1 MREVESV
8 VEELSGIS
16 SVRLIVLYGSWAKGE
31 ASKKSD
37 IDLFIIAGRK
47 DTERVE
53 DVISKGDF
61 RVQPVIRSLS
71 ELRTMDSGLLTNILR
86 DGKILY
92 AKNFELDVSRILKQ
106 KPVVIYNF
114 KLSNL
119 RQQMKRKFNSAL
131 YGTKVKGYIY
141 GGLLGE
147 AGGIQLGRGCILV
160 PENRR
165 KQIESLFESYRIKYE
180 KISAWV

>member
-1 MREVESV
+1 MREIELL

-31 ASKKSD
+31 ATRKSD
-37 IDLFIIAGRK
+37 IDLFIIAGKIDR
-47 DTERVE
+47 ERIE
-53 DVISKGDF
+53 DIVSKGDF

-71 ELRTMDSGLLTNILR
+71 ELRTMDSGLLANILK

-92 AKNFELDVSRILKQ
+92 VKNFELDVSKILKQ
-106 KPVVIYNF
+106 KPAVIYTF
-114 KLSNL
+114 KLNNL
-119 RQQMKRKFNSAL
+119 NQQTKRKFNSAL
-131 YGTKVKGYIY
+131 YGTKIKKYTY
-141 GGLLGE
+141 PGLLGY

-165 KQIESLFESYRIKYE
+165 RKIESLLDSYKIRYE
-180 KISAWV
+180 KINVWV